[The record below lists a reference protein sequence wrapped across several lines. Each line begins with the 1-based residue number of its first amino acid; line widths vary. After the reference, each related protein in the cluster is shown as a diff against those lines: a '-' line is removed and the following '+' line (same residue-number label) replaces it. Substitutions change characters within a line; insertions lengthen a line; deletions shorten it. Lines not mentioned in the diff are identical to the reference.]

1 MQKHLYDYF
10 PDPFSFFVIG
20 AVMPSAAAFRFL
32 FSFLFLFALPA
43 GCLAGEFG
51 AAARAEAPA
60 ETAEAAPPD
69 AGAEAVYAA
78 QVESGTSY
86 VPDQTAA
93 DQLQAYLDGK
103 NWTPGWD
110 EARKRFFV
118 LEYAAFNLDDP
129 RSDRNFL
136 IKREMAAKQAVLRAK
151 ADIIRFVNGEMSA
164 LDQIDVPGTDLYAAL
179 NQEYEAVRE
188 RLNRQREIVAKF
200 LASVNASEAKVLAG
214 VTFDDRANA
223 LMEAAIR
230 RLDGEFDAGSIE
242 IAQKERYEEAKRR
255 YEAAWAEYEGLRLK
269 AEAMRGEVRNAF
281 SSSVSVQAKMPLTGA
296 VVVQQA
302 ESWDGEAEQYQVAV
316 LLCWSAELEKAAR
329 AALSGEI
336 PEADE
341 GKAGGQSLDDWLA
354 GQDLSVMVGPRQFL
368 DDQGRRHFLG
378 VTARPASPDAATDRN
393 NRTIADLFAGQM
405 AAFSLFADLDAFVEA
420 RQLAE
425 TRNSG
430 DLEKASDMAA
440 AETLSERLTQKFE
453 KMRIQGL
460 APLRRRTLR
469 HPITAQNMHVSVYGI
484 SPASAATAMRL
495 ERRAA
500 LSAIAF
506 NQEQAFRNAR
516 TRTFNAAVAGSRNDP
531 AARRAGALA
540 DKIEIEAARRRAAGD
555 PAGGTAAPV
564 AGASIPAA
572 AGGRTAS
579 GSVMGG

>member
-1 MQKHLYDYF
+1 MRSVK
-10 PDPFSFFVIG
+10 I
-20 AVMPSAAAFRFL
+20 FRFV
-32 FSFLFLFALPA
+32 FSLLFALPA

-51 AAARAEAPA
+51 AAARAEESAPA
-60 ETAEAAPPD
+60 ETAAAVPPD
-69 AGAEAVYAA
+69 GGAEAVFAA
-78 QVESGTSY
+78 QVAPGADY
-86 VPDQTAA
+86 VPDRSAA
-93 DQLQAYLDGK
+93 DQLQAYMDGK

-110 EARKRFFV
+110 EGKKRFFV
-118 LEYAAFNLDDP
+118 LEYAAFNLEDP
-129 RSDRNFL
+129 RSDRNFP

-179 NQEYEAVRE
+179 NQEYEAVRR
-188 RLNRQREIVAKF
+188 RLDRQREIVAKL
-200 LASVNASEAKVLAG
+200 LANVNASEARALAG
-214 VTFDDRANA
+214 VTFDDRVNA

-242 IAQKERYEEAKRR
+242 AAQKERYAEAKKR
-255 YEAAWAEYEGLRLK
+255 YEEAWAEYEGLRLK

-302 ESWDGEAEQYQVAV
+302 ESWDGVAEQYQVAV
-316 LLCWSAELEKAAR
+316 LLCWSAELERAAR

-336 PEADE
+336 PGAGE
-341 GKAGGQSLDDWLA
+341 GQAGGQSLNDWLA
-354 GQDLSVMVGPRQFL
+354 GQDISLMVGPRQFL
-368 DDQGRRHFLG
+368 DDRGRRHFLG
-378 VTARPASPDAATDRN
+378 VAARPASPDAATDRN

-405 AAFSLFADLDAFVEA
+405 AAFSLFADIDAFVEA

-430 DLEKASDMAA
+430 DLEKASDTAV

-469 HPITAQNMHVSVYGI
+469 HPLTGQNLHVSVYGI
-484 SPASAATAMRL
+484 SPASAVTAMRL

-506 NQEQAFRNAR
+506 NREQAFRNAR
-516 TRTFNAAVAGSRNDP
+516 TRAVNDAVADSRNDP

-540 DKIEIEAARRRAAGD
+540 GRAEIEAARRRAAGD
-555 PAGGTAAPV
+555 PAGGTAAPL
-564 AGASIPAA
+564 AGAASPAT
-572 AGGRTAS
+572 AGGKTAS
-579 GSVMGG
+579 GSVMGGDVQDDF